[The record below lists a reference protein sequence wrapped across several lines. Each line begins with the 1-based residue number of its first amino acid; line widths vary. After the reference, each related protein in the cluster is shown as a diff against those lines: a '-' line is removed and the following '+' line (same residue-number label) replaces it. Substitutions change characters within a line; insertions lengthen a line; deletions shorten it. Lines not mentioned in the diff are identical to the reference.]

1 MLQLSLFDRPDFSG
15 AAEPSAP
22 AVALDPVPVTLI
34 EVTAPAPIT
43 VPAPVSAPAPKVS
56 PVASPP
62 STPVVTLADALAV
75 VLADQVRP
83 PSRIRNLA
91 SSLRTFGR
99 GVGRG
104 LDMIPATAT
113 GLRDAMAMATP
124 LLAGIGAKRW
134 SNVVADVRL
143 VLTDLGVGPAR
154 PSGDLSA
161 AWADLK
167 GRLPAQTLRR
177 RLSTFIAFCD
187 RTRTAPADVTAET
200 LWAFYADLEG
210 SVRAKTPKKT
220 AQKTAVAWND
230 AVTSVE
236 RWPSLTLPVPSWSR
250 TYRLPDGVL
259 PASFEADLARL
270 RDRLSGADLLDDDA
284 PDKPLRPSTLDT
296 KLTHLKELAAAAVH
310 GGVPAATI
318 ADLTALM
325 QPPTLKAALSWLITR
340 HGGEST
346 PGLIE
351 MGHTAVGVARRHVGP
366 DELEVVERMVRKL
379 GTRTPGMTPKNRQ
392 RLAAF
397 DDERLVDALFDLPDK
412 LDRMATAKACTLD
425 GARLAQTALLI
436 SIWLSD
442 PLRAKNMHLLKV
454 DQHIVRHGTARTG
467 ETFIEVPGTQTKNE
481 VDSAMPLPARVVARL
496 DRYLAVWRPLLGGTG
511 SPWLFPG
518 RKPAKAKHP
527 VSIADQ
533 VKKAILTHVGVP
545 FNPHL
550 FRHFTGKMALTL
562 DPGNY
567 ELVRR
572 LLGHRSINTTTMYY
586 TGLESAAAARLY
598 DAKVLAMRE
607 RPDPSRSGKTGR
619 KTGGKAGRTTNRRRG
634 S

>member
-1 MLQLSLFDRPDFSG
+1 MLQLSLFDRPDFTG

-22 AVALDPVPVTLI
+22 AVAPDPVPVTSI

-62 STPVVTLADALAV
+62 STPVVTLADALAA
-75 VLADQVRP
+75 VLADTARTPAQ
-83 PSRIRNLA
+83 IRYLA
-91 SSLRTFGR
+91 SSLRTFRR

-104 LDMIPATAT
+104 LDAIPATAA
-113 GLRDAMAMATP
+113 GLRDAMANAAP

-134 SNVVADVRL
+134 SNVIADVRC

-154 PSGDLSA
+154 NSGDLSA
-161 AWADLK
+161 EWADLK
-167 GRLPAQTLRR
+167 RRLPAQTLRR

-187 RTRTAPADVTAET
+187 RTQTRPEAVTAET
-200 LWAFYADLEG
+200 LWTFFADLEG

-220 AQKTAVAWND
+220 VRKTAVAWND
-230 AVTSVE
+230 AVASIE
-236 RWPSLTLPVPSWSR
+236 GWPSLKLPVPSWSR

-259 PASFEADLARL
+259 PASFAADLARL
-270 RDRLSGADLLDDDA
+270 HRRLSVIDLLDDDA
-284 PDKPLRPSTLDT
+284 PDESLRPSTLNT
-296 KLTHLKELAAAAVH
+296 KMAHLQELAAAAVH
-310 GGVPAATI
+310 AGVPVATI
-318 ADLTALM
+318 TDLAALM
-325 QPPTLKAALSWLITR
+325 QPQTLKTAFSWLMAR
-340 HGGEST
+340 HGGRST

-351 MGHTAVGVARRHVGP
+351 MGHTALGVARHHVRLP
-366 DELEVVERMVRKL
+366 EFEVVEGMVKKL
-379 GTRTPGMTPKNRQ
+379 GTRTRGMTAKNRH

-412 LDRMATAKACTLD
+412 LDRMAKAKAGTRE
-425 GARLAQTALLI
+425 GAVLAQTALLI
-436 SIWLSD
+436 AIWLAN
-442 PLRAKNMHLLKV
+442 PLRAKNMHMLEV
-454 DQHIVRHGTARTG
+454 DRHIIRHGTARTG
-467 ETFIEVPGTQTKNE
+467 VTYIEIPGEETKTEAE
-481 VDSAMPLPARVVARL
+481 SAMPLPVRVVAQL
-496 DRYLAVWRPLLGGTG
+496 DRYLTVWRPLLGGTG

-518 RKPAKAKHP
+518 RDSAKHKHA
-527 VSIADQ
+527 VSIAEQ
-533 VKKAILTHVGVP
+533 LKTTIRTHLGIP

-550 FRHFTGKMALTL
+550 FRHLAGKIALTL

-572 LLGHRSINTTTMYY
+572 LLGHRSIDTTTMYY
-586 TGLESAAAARLY
+586 TGLEAAAAARLY

-607 RPDPSRSGKTGR
+607 RPDPPRGGRTGR
-619 KTGGKAGRTTNRRRG
+619 RKGTTKARKGG